1 MIALEGVTKTYT
13 RPGGDSVEAL
23 RGVSLSINRGEM
35 VAILGTSGSGKS
47 TLLSVLGLLDVPTGG
62 RYLLDDADVSSLAG
76 DAQAR
81 LRNARIGFVF
91 QAFHLL
97 PRTSA
102 LQNVELPLLYSE
114 RSSLDGLARKALE
127 SVGLADRMKH
137 TPEELSGGQQQ
148 RVAIARAL
156 VNEPDLLLADEPTG
170 NLDSRTAGEIL
181 DLLGA
186 LNAAGRT
193 VVLVTHDA
201 ALAAR
206 CKRVVRIED
215 GRIASDEVNAV
226 NVVNA

>member
-13 RPGGDSVEAL
+13 RPGGESVEAL

-62 RYLLDDADVSSLAG
+62 RYLLDDEDVSSLAG

-114 RSSLDGLARKALE
+114 RSSLDGLAQKALE

-181 DLLGA
+181 DLLA
-186 LNAAGRT
+186 TLNGAGRT
-193 VVLVTHDA
+193 VLLVTHDA

-215 GRIASDEVNAV
+215 GRIASDEVNP
-226 NVVNA
+226 